1 MRQTNKMQSTT
12 NCLLITPDVEIREP
26 GEGVESYAHMNTIT
40 YTYIYIYIYIYELLI
55 ALCAPIRP
63 LNVPVQ
69 YCGAVGVC
77 PAHNRGPMWRR
88 QAHIL
93 R

>member
-1 MRQTNKMQSTT
+1 M

-26 GEGVESYAHMNTIT
+26 DMGVESHTRARKHNYA
-40 YTYIYIYIYIYELLI
+40 YIYELLI

-63 LNVPVQ
+63 VDVPVQ

-77 PAHNRGPMWRR
+77 PAHNRRPMWRR